1 MAYNIN
7 TTIVNGE
14 LMQPSSSAVTITS
27 SSQIFQFKG
36 DDGFDFNKMT
46 VNGNQVT
53 PQLLTTANVSLSTNY
68 STYEGALNNML
79 DGSSN
84 THWWSGNAQLSGYYV
99 LLTFSAPITLT
110 SFSTIST
117 KANDYPHS
125 NNVLQVSADNASWTT
140 IGTFEDAQTSTFTGI
155 TNAVGVKYVRIYAQS
170 SISNWLYINQINFTY
185 EINGIYQYILSNITE
200 NVEVKILFG
209 DEYALYMKTND
220 GKFTEHSVTF
230 INKNGTWAESTMS
243 ELYNHLKNKTILYS
257 K

>member
-1 MAYNIN
+1 M
-7 TTIVNGE
+7 
-14 LMQPSSSAVTITS
+14 
-27 SSQIFQFKG
+27 
-36 DDGFDFNKMT
+36 
-46 VNGNQVT
+46 
-53 PQLLTTANVSLSTNY
+53 
-68 STYEGALNNML
+68 
-79 DGSSN
+79 
-84 THWWSGNAQLSGYYV
+84 

-125 NNVLQVSADNASWTT
+125 NNVLQVSADNVSWTT
-140 IGTFEDAQTSTFTGI
+140 IGTFENAQTNTFTGI

-230 INKNGTWAESTMS
+230 INKNGTWTESTMS